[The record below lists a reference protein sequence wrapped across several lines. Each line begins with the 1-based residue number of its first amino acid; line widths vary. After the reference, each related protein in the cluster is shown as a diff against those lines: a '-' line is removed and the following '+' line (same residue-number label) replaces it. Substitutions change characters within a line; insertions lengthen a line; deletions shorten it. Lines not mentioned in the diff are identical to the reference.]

1 MVVRLRFEAKEKQVR
16 AAAPLR
22 AVPAQPLPP
31 VSRLQ
36 VRARPEQVTPQELAQ
51 ALSAVLSPI
60 AAASVALALWRI
72 GQDMGFAANF
82 FISEGP
88 FSHWQVW
95 FGLASTLLAVVVYL
109 NRRSR
114 GGDDEPATS

>member
-1 MVVRLRFEAKEKQVR
+1 MVVRLRFNSKGKQVR
-16 AAAPLR
+16 AAAPPR
-22 AVPAQPLPP
+22 AVPAQPLPS

-36 VRARPEQVTPQELAQ
+36 VHARPEQVSPQELAQ
-51 ALSAVLSPI
+51 ALATVLAPM
-60 AAASVALALWRI
+60 AAAAVALALWRI

-88 FSHWQVW
+88 LSHWQVW
-95 FGLASTLLAVVVYL
+95 FALASTLLAVVVYL

-114 GGDDEPATS
+114 NSDDEPLTS